1 MLYFDI
7 ETTGL
12 DNDAKIVAAVTR
24 TNGTSTAWAE
34 KTVTPLSQEKCDQLA
49 SALTSHNG
57 PIVSF
62 NGTSFD
68 FRILCSHVSTNA
80 LRQKLVY
87 TAVYNH
93 QDIMLDFLGSNGYC
107 SSLQSFLEG
116 TLKKC
121 AKTVRA
127 N

>member
-1 MLYFDI
+1 MMYFDI

-24 TNGTSTAWAE
+24 TNGINTTWAE
-34 KTVTPLSQEKCDQLA
+34 ETVMPLTQEKCDQLA
-49 SALTSHNG
+49 TALISHTG
-57 PIVSF
+57 PVVSF
-62 NGTSFD
+62 NGASFD
-68 FRILCSHVSTNA
+68 FRMLCNHVSTNA

-93 QDIMLDFLGSNGYC
+93 QDIMLDFLGTNGYC

-116 TLKKC
+116 S
-121 AKTVRA
+121 
-127 N
+127 